1 MHPKSV
7 SIADFTY
14 ELPDSHIALIPLA
27 QRDQSRLLHYQNGI
41 ISHHFF
47 SELTDLLTDSTLLV
61 FNNTK
66 VVQARLHFQKT
77 SGTQIE
83 IMCLEPV
90 APHHIFELAFHVKQE
105 CTWKCMVGNAKRWKN
120 ETLTRTIQHGKQTIE
135 LTATLVERQDDHFLV
150 KFTWTPSDILF
161 GELLSLAGVLPLP
174 PYLNREATETDV
186 QRYQTVYAREDGSVA
201 APTAG
206 LHFTPQVLEQLSSAG
221 HTINYVTLH
230 VGAGTFKPVK
240 SSTMEDHHM
249 HNERFQLNKSVLENL
264 INPQFQKK
272 VAVGTTSLRTLE
284 SLYWCGVNLLEGK
297 TTNLQKIRIGQWEPY
312 ESVRQFT
319 LQESIGAIIR
329 QMESEQIDSISGETQ
344 LLIAPGYQF
353 RVVDGIVTNFH
364 QPASTLL
371 LLIAAFIGAN
381 WKQVYALALE
391 NNYRFLSYGD
401 SSLLWKKS

>member
-14 ELPDSHIALIPLA
+14 ELPESRIALFPLA
-27 QRDQSRLLHYQNGI
+27 HRDQSRLLHYQKGA
-41 ISHHFF
+41 ISHHLF
-47 SELTDLLTDSTLLV
+47 SELPLLLPDSTLLV

-120 ETLTRTIQHGKQTIE
+120 ETLTKTIQHDQQIIE

-150 KFTWTPSDILF
+150 KFSWTPSHVLF

-206 LHFTPQVLEQLSSAG
+206 LHFTPQVLEQLSSAH
-221 HTINYVTLH
+221 HTVNYVTLH

-240 SSTMEDHHM
+240 SLTMEGHHM
-249 HNERFQLNKSVLENL
+249 HNERFQVNKRVLENL
-264 INPQFQKK
+264 INPLFQKT

-297 TTNLQKIRIGQWEPY
+297 KTNLQEIRIGQWEPY
-312 ESVRQFT
+312 ESVGHYT
-319 LQESIGAIIR
+319 LQESIDAIIR
-329 QMESEQIDSISGETQ
+329 QMESEQTDSISGETQ

-364 QPASTLL
+364 QPGSTLL
-371 LLIAAFIGAN
+371 LLIAAFIGKN
-381 WKQVYALALE
+381 WEKVYSEALTKE
-391 NNYRFLSYGD
+391 YRFLSYGD
-401 SSLLWKKS
+401 SSLLWRE